1 MSMLPE
7 SLALILGLSFF
18 FGLAFEEFYI
28 RNPRKRP
35 GGVRTFPMLALA
47 GVGLYILDPVHLAAF
62 CAGLLVLGAWLHAYY
77 RARWSDDVPSGE
89 PGGGLIIPVCNLIA
103 YILGPISLTQP
114 HWVAVALT
122 VSGVMLLGA
131 KQTLH
136 GLAQKLP
143 AEEIMTGGKFL
154 VLTGIVLPLLPNHP
168 VTSLSAIT
176 PHQVWLA
183 VVVVS
188 SLSYAS
194 YMIRRFVSAEK
205 GLMAASVL
213 GGLYSSTATTV
224 VLARQG
230 KEGAFPRYKILAG
243 IVLATSLMYL
253 RLCVVV
259 AVFNLQL
266 ALAIL
271 PQMVALFLV
280 GMLMAWF
287 CRRRAGQ
294 EAEQKQALEMQGN
307 PLELSAALL
316 FAFLFV
322 AISLASTWVR
332 SAYGEAGI
340 YWLALLVGVTDI
352 DPFVLSLAQGG
363 AGGMAL
369 APLGSAILIAASSN
383 NILKAVYA
391 AGFLGIRASLPA
403 TVSLILLS
411 VSGVALALHAMP

>member
-1 MSMLPE
+1 MALSPE
-7 SLALILGLSFF
+7 GLALVLGLSFF

-28 RNPRKRP
+28 SNPKKRP

-47 GVGLYILDPVHLAAF
+47 GLGLYLLDPANLVAFCVGLFIL
-62 CAGLLVLGAWLHAYY
+62 GIWLYAYY
-77 RARWSDDVPSGE
+77 RARWADAGSSGE
-89 PGGGLIIPVCNLIA
+89 PGGGLIIPVCNMIA
-103 YILGPISLTQP
+103 YLLGPISLTQP
-114 HWVAVALT
+114 HWVAVSLT

-143 AEEIMTGGKFL
+143 AGEIVAGGKFL

-168 VTSLSAIT
+168 VTSLSEIT

-188 SLSYAS
+188 TLSYAS
-194 YMIRRFVSAEK
+194 YMIRRYVSPEK
-205 GLMAASVL
+205 GLLAASVL

-230 KEGAFPRYKILAG
+230 KAGAFSRYEILAG
-243 IVLATSLMYL
+243 IVLATALMYL

-259 AVFNLQL
+259 AVFNL
-266 ALAIL
+266 ALAAVIL
-271 PQMVALFLV
+271 PKMLVLFLV
-280 GMLMAWF
+280 GMFLAWL
-287 CRRRAGQ
+287 CKRKAVG
-294 EAEQKQALEMQGN
+294 ETGGEQMEMQGN

-340 YWLALLVGVTDI
+340 YWLASLVGVTDI

-369 APLGSAILIAASSN
+369 APLGAAIMVAASSN
-383 NILKAVYA
+383 NVLKAVYA
-391 AGFLGIRASLPA
+391 AGFLGVKASLPA
-403 TVSLILLS
+403 SLSLLFL
-411 VSGVALALHAMP
+411 SGLGVLLAFYGLS